1 MAALEQ
7 RVPLYFN
14 IGRMNPPTPGHM
26 RLIQIM
32 VDRAVAD
39 SVDKVYVILSSN
51 ARYAS
56 ENPLPCAFKQQVINA
71 MIAGY
76 VNTKGVDVE
85 VRCVPENNYF
95 VYSGLHILANEEPFA
110 GRQLKMVMFVGDDRD
125 EMAGKVSSALKSLVP
140 RGANDTELV
149 SIPRQEGMVKI
160 YEDGMKPPSDQN
172 MSSTFVKDFVMKTKD
187 KPDAVRRAIF
197 RQIYDQLDEATREAL
212 FTHLD
217 DRLASN
223 QIQIDEAT
231 KIRLEEEKKELAKSL
246 KEAKKAS
253 ESKTPATSKTKSK
266 SKTKSTPKSKTKSNR
281 KAKKASAS
289 QSSQESL
296 PAIEESLPE
305 ESEASVRPS
314 KQKPKAKKQASAS
327 QSSQESQS
335 SVPQSKRA
343 RGSKRYVRKRTK
355 RRRRVR

>member
-32 VDRAVAD
+32 VNRAVAD
-39 SVDKVYVILSSN
+39 GVHEVYVILSSN

-56 ENPLPCAFKQQVINA
+56 ENPLSCAFKQEVMNA

-76 VNTKGVDVE
+76 VDTKGVSVE
-85 VRCVPENNYF
+85 VRCVPEGNYF

-110 GRQLKMVMFVGDDRD
+110 GRQLKLVMFVGDDRD
-125 EMAGKVSSALKSLVP
+125 EMAGKVSSALKSLVS

-149 SIPRQEGMVKI
+149 SIPRQDGMVKI
-160 YEDGMKPPSDQN
+160 YEAGMKPPSPQN
-172 MSSTFVKDFVMKTKD
+172 MSSTLVKDFVMKTKGEPKED
-187 KPDAVRRAIF
+187 RLAF
-197 RQIYDQLDEATREAL
+197 FGQIYDQLDEATREDL

-253 ESKTPATSKTKSK
+253 ESKTPETKPKTKRK
-266 SKTKSTPKSKTKSNR
+266 RKR
-281 KAKKASAS
+281 KAKNQASD
-289 QSSQESL
+289 SQESL
-296 PAIEESLPE
+296 PAIEESPPE

-343 RGSKRYVRKRTK
+343 RGSKRYVRKRTR